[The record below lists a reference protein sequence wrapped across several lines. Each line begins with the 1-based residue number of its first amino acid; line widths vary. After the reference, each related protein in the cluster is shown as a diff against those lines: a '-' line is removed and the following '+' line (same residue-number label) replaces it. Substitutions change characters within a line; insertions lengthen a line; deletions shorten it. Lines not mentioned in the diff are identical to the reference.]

1 MPLIASPQ
9 PQPKSLPIMENIPV
23 IIVCGGEGT
32 RMRGSTS
39 RKKELVEVGGRPIL
53 WHVMRIFSAHD
64 LNRFILTLGHG
75 QDQIRRYFMEYESM
89 TRDMTL
95 HLGKPDLSHPEVEF
109 YGRPAHP
116 VWEISLVDTGLRTE
130 KASRISRVASYIRA
144 ERFFVAYGD
153 DVSDVNLTELIRFH
167 KAHGKMATIT
177 AVQTNLQYGVVE
189 ATNDGLVT
197 GFSERPQLPYW
208 INGGF
213 MLFEREVLDLIGPG
227 DDVNLETEILPRL
240 AEQSQ
245 LMIYRHTG
253 FWQSMNTMK
262 DTMLL
267 EEIWQKDPPWKV
279 WEDS

>member
-1 MPLIASPQ
+1 M
-9 PQPKSLPIMENIPV
+9 
-23 IIVCGGEGT
+23 
-32 RMRGSTS
+32 
-39 RKKELVEVGGRPIL
+39 
-53 WHVMRIFSAHD
+53 
-64 LNRFILTLGHG
+64 
-75 QDQIRRYFMEYESM
+75 
-89 TRDMTL
+89 
-95 HLGKPDLSHPEVEF
+95 
-109 YGRPAHP
+109 
-116 VWEISLVDTGLRTE
+116 
-130 KASRISRVASYIRA
+130 
-144 ERFFVAYGD
+144 
-153 DVSDVNLTELIRFH
+153 NLTELIRFH